1 MKFFISGP
9 PGVGKTTVFLRVI
22 ELLRSDGLKIGGFIC
37 PEVRRSGRR
46 VGFKIIDLMRG
57 DEGWLA
63 ELCESGGPRVGK
75 YCVNTEAAAA
85 IGVNAIKKALENAD
99 LIAID
104 EIGPME
110 LSVPQLKSAIYEVLG
125 SNKVLLAVIHW
136 KLKDSLLKS
145 LSLKNQWELFTVSV
159 SNRDWIHKTLYSK
172 IRTSLY

>member
-22 ELLRSDGLKIGGFIC
+22 ELLRSDGLRIGGFIC
-37 PEVRRSGRR
+37 PEVRKSGRR

-63 ELCESGGPRVGK
+63 VLCESGGPRIGK
-75 YCVNTEAAAA
+75 YCVNTEAAVA
-85 IGVNAIKKALENAD
+85 IGVNAIKEALENAD

-125 SNKVLLAVIHW
+125 GNKVLLAVIHW

-145 LSLKNQWELFTVSV
+145 LKSQWELFMVSI
-159 SNRDWIHKTLYSK
+159 SNRDWIHKALYSK
-172 IRTSLY
+172 IRNSLY

>member
-22 ELLRSDGLKIGGFIC
+22 ELLRNDGLKIGGFIC
-37 PEVRRSGRR
+37 PEVRRGGQR
-46 VGFKIIDLMRG
+46 VGFKIIDLMSS
-57 DEGWLA
+57 DEDWLA
-63 ELCESGGPRVGK
+63 KLCVSGGPRIGK
-75 YCVNTEAAAA
+75 YCVNTAAATA

-110 LSVPQLKSAIYEVLG
+110 LSVSQLKSAIYEVLK
-125 SNKVLLAVIHW
+125 SNRVLLAVIHW
-136 KLKDSLLKS
+136 KLKDSLLKL
-145 LSLKNQWELFTVSV
+145 LSSQWELFLISI

-172 IRTSLY
+172 IRASLY